1 VGLRAIKEKGGAAF
15 VQRLDAASFDDV

>member
-15 VQRLDAASFDDV
+15 VQRLDSASFDDV